1 MRPRTYAKTIQ
12 GPFFAFAAVV
22 AGVAA
27 WSIWGQDIFPSQD
40 PTGGALLHS
49 NISTWELTDIYKDP
63 ETWTHDQCVT
73 WLKHVSPLQPHCDE
87 GEMIAVATS

>member
-1 MRPRTYAKTIQ
+1 MPTPIDRAVQQR

-40 PTGGALLHS
+40 PTG
-49 NISTWELTDIYKDP
+49 DP
-63 ETWTHDQCVT
+63 ETWTHDQCIT
-73 WLKHVSPLQPHCDE
+73 WLKHPWLLSTYHGISL
-87 GEMIAVATS
+87 MIGAVG

>member
-1 MRPRTYAKTIQ
+1 MLTSAQ

-40 PTGGALLHS
+40 PTGGTL
-49 NISTWELTDIYKDP
+49 
-63 ETWTHDQCVT
+63 
-73 WLKHVSPLQPHCDE
+73 PLCIINMQF
-87 GEMIAVATS
+87 